1 MNNLALVFEVAGWEF
16 KRFFKI
22 KDVIITLLILLFLTG
37 VLGAGF
43 WLAQRESAA
52 KPKIAVINS
61 AILRLD
67 SAPPATFDFSFHQLE
82 NEIAL
87 RERVGRR
94 DLDALLII
102 KTTDSAELVTYKDPL
117 WQRQLE
123 NVLTNA
129 RRQIRLA
136 ELNLEAREFE
146 ILMAPFQIVPS
157 YHEASSSP
165 SSAAQRVYAGIFA
178 CLMLLAIFAC
188 YQYLFASITGEKNLR
203 VTEQI
208 ISAIS
213 PQVWMDGKILG
224 ISVIGLTF
232 IIIYG
237 SFSLFIGGLVLY
249 LAGFNVLQ
257 LISLTDPLQ
266 TLLLLTIALL
276 GILCWNCF
284 FAAIAATV
292 DDPNTSS
299 KSVIMFLPFLPVLV
313 TIAGFTNP
321 DSFVMKLLSILPF
334 TSPSALSMRLVVTD
348 VAAWEIG
355 LALVVLLGT
364 IWLLR
369 KAAAKIFRIGMLI
382 YGKEASFAEVSKWLL
397 YY

>member
-1 MNNLALVFEVAGWEF
+1 LNNLALVFEVARWEF

-22 KDVIITLLILLFLTG
+22 KDVIITLLILLFLMG
-37 VLGAGF
+37 VLVAGG
-43 WLAQRESAA
+43 WLAQRGSNV

-67 SAPPATFDFSFHQLE
+67 STAPSNFDFSFHQLE

-87 RERVGRR
+87 RERVGRQ
-94 DLDALLII
+94 DLDGLLII
-102 KTTDSAELVTYKDPL
+102 KTTDSAELVTYKDPFWL
-117 WQRQLE
+117 RQLE

-136 ELNLEAREFE
+136 ELNLEPKEFE
-146 ILMAPFQIVPS
+146 MLMAPFLIVPS
-157 YHEASSSP
+157 YHAAGSAP
-165 SSAAQRVYAGIFA
+165 SSMAQRVYAGIFA
-178 CLMLLAIFAC
+178 SLMLLAIFAC
-188 YQYLFASITGEKNLR
+188 YQYLFNSITGEKNLR

-224 ISVIGLTF
+224 ISVIGLAF
-232 IIIYG
+232 IIVYG
-237 SFSLFIGGLVLY
+237 SFSLIIGGLVLY
-249 LAGFNVLQ
+249 LSGFNVLQ
-257 LISLTDPLQ
+257 LVTLTNPLQ
-266 TLLLLTIALL
+266 TVLLLTIALL
-276 GILCWNCF
+276 GILIWNCF

-299 KSVIMFLPFLPVLV
+299 KSVIMFAPFLPVLV

-321 DSFVMKLLSILPF
+321 DSFVMRLLSIFPF
-334 TSPSALSMRLVVTD
+334 TSPSALSMRLVVTE
-348 VAAWEIG
+348 VPAWEIA
-355 LALVVLLGT
+355 LAIVLLIGT

-369 KAAAKIFRIGMLI
+369 KAAARIFRIGMLI
-382 YGKEASFAEVSKWLL
+382 YGKEASLAEVSKWLL
-397 YY
+397 YS